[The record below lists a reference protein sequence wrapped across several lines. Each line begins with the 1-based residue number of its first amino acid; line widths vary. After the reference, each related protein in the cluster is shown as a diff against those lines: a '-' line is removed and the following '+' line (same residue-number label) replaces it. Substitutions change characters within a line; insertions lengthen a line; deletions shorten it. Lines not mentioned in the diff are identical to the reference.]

1 MGYVPIPFLTPEE
14 FHRAMDEI
22 PKDIPRSVAAGI
34 IARRG
39 ARVSR
44 IDLRVVFYV
53 AFIWLAAVVF
63 WVVWSWR

>member
-1 MGYVPIPFLTPEE
+1 MPFLTPEE

-44 IDLRVVFYV
+44 AHLFVVLYV
-53 AFIWLAAVVF
+53 AAIWLAAVGF
-63 WVVWSWR
+63 WIVRWA